1 MAKKR
6 RIGIRDINKLS
17 EGETIWDGTVS
28 GFGARRQKGLSV
40 TYILKYRTAAG
51 RQRWYVIGRHGSP
64 WTPDEARGEAIRLL
78 GEIVGPSHTDPAAD
92 KMARRKASTVSELC
106 DAYLA
111 DAEAGRL
118 LTRRQTAKRP
128 STVMTDRG
136 RIEAHV
142 KPLLGRTAVSAVT
155 RADIEKLMHDVA
167 AGKTARKSKT
177 EKRKVT
183 HVRGGKG
190 AATRTMGLLGS
201 IFAYAVQRRMRP
213 DNPARGV
220 VRFADGQR
228 ERRLTDDEY
237 RMLGKALKSATPESV
252 WPAAVAATRFLALT
266 GWRRNEVLELRWNEI
281 DFQHRT
287 AVLTETKT
295 GRSMRPIS
303 RAACD
308 ILGNLSRT
316 DELVFAGIGGGMI
329 RGFPQVWARKLAKLN
344 GFPEGITPHTLRHSF
359 ASVAGDLGYSEPTIA
374 ALIGHKGRTITSR
387 YVHAAD
393 AVLLAAA
400 DAVADQIAMR
410 MGDHKSTAIV
420 VEMPRRA

>member
-28 GFGARRQKGLSV
+28 GFGARRQKGQSASYV
-40 TYILKYRTAAG
+40 LKYRLPEG
-51 RQRWYVIGRHGSP
+51 RQRFFTIGRHGSP
-64 WTPDEARGEAIRLL
+64 WTPDEARDEALRLL
-78 GEIVGPSHTDPAAD
+78 GEIVGPSHADPAAD
-92 KMARRKASTVSELC
+92 KSARRKASTVSELC

-111 DAEAGRL
+111 DAESGRL

-136 RIEAHV
+136 RIEAHI

-155 RADIEKLMHDVA
+155 RADIERFMHDVA

-177 EKRKVT
+177 DKRKVT
-183 HVRGGKG
+183 HVSGGKG

-213 DNPARGV
+213 DNPVRGV

-228 ERRLTDDEY
+228 VRRLTDDEY
-237 RMLGKALKSATPESV
+237 QSLGKALKSATPEAV

-287 AVLTETKT
+287 AILTETKT
-295 GRSMRPIS
+295 GRSLRPIS

-308 ILGNLSRT
+308 ILGSLSRT

-329 RGFPQVWARKLAKLN
+329 RGFPQVWARKLAKLD
-344 GFPEGITPHTLRHSF
+344 GFPTEITPHTLRHSF

-393 AVLLAAA
+393 AVLLAAS
-400 DAVADQIAMR
+400 DSVAEHIAEL
-410 MGDHKSTAIV
+410 MGETTRGVV
-420 VEMPRRA
+420 VELPRIAR